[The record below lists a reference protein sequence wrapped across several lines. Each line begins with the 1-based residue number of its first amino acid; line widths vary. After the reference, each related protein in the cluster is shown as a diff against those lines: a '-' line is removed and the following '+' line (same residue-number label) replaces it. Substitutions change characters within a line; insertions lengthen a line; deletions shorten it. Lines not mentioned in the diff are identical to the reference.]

1 MSFGMNEEELYEWW
15 IGYCKEQN
23 ISNSSYLK
31 TNQRRQKQV
40 KISIS
45 LIMFKNIKVTNLVYE
60 MLMELSKKSRPQ
72 QKPELLLEQLIKD
85 RYNTIK

>member
-1 MSFGMNEEELYEWW
+1 MSRTNTQICVSFGRDETELLDMLDRGRKEEH
-15 IGYCKEQN
+15 
-23 ISNSSYLK
+23 
-31 TNQRRQKQV
+31 
-40 KISIS
+40 
-45 LIMFKNIKVTNLVYE
+45 FKNIKVTNLVYE

>member
-1 MSFGMNEEELYEWW
+1 
-15 IGYCKEQN
+15 
-23 ISNSSYLK
+23 
-31 TNQRRQKQV
+31 
-40 KISIS
+40 
-45 LIMFKNIKVTNLVYE
+45 MFKNIKVTNLVYE